1 MEYKVCSSEDLPN
14 NSMKVI
20 SIQGSNIL
28 VCRSNN
34 QLFALDNSCPHRG
47 ASLSKGEIK
56 GTKIRCY
63 MHHFEFDLISGKLLD
78 IPSKCNDQN
87 PNWKKSDNLLLFQIS
102 EKMVKYIY
110 NYKFEFSH
118 ACIFCY

>member
-1 MEYKVCSSEDLPN
+1 MEYKVCKSEEVPD

-56 GTKIRCY
+56 GTKIICY
-63 MHHFEFDLISGKLLD
+63 MHDFEYDLISGKLLH
-78 IPSKCNDQN
+78 IPSKWNDQN
-87 PNWKKSDNLLLFQIS
+87 PNWKKSHNLLLFQIS
-102 EKMVKYIY
+102 EKNGQIYIQL
-110 NYKFEFSH
+110 
-118 ACIFCY
+118 

>member
-1 MEYKVCSSEDLPN
+1 MEYKVCKSEEVPD

-47 ASLSKGEIK
+47 ASLSKGETK
-56 GTKIRCY
+56 GTKIICY
-63 MHHFEFDLISGKLLD
+63 MHDFEYDLISGKLLH
-78 IPSKCNDQN
+78 IPSKWNDQN

-102 EKMVKYIY
+102 EKNGQIYIQL
-110 NYKFEFSH
+110 
-118 ACIFCY
+118 

>member
-1 MEYKVCSSEDLPN
+1 MEYKVCKSEEVPD
-14 NSMKVI
+14 NSVKVI

-28 VCRSNN
+28 VCRTNN

-56 GTKIRCY
+56 GTKIICY
-63 MHHFEFDLISGKLLD
+63 MHDFEYDLISGKLLH
-78 IPSKCNDQN
+78 IPSKWNDQN

-102 EKMVKYIY
+102 EKNGQIYIQL
-110 NYKFEFSH
+110 
-118 ACIFCY
+118 

>member
-1 MEYKVCSSEDLPN
+1 MEYTVCKSEEVPD

-28 VCRSNN
+28 VCRTNN

-56 GTKIRCY
+56 GTKIICY
-63 MHHFEFDLISGKLLD
+63 MHDFEYDLISGKLLH
-78 IPSKCNDQN
+78 IPSKWNDQN
-87 PNWKKSDNLLLFQIS
+87 PNWKKSDNLLLFQMS
-102 EKMVKYIY
+102 EKNGQIYIQL
-110 NYKFEFSH
+110 
-118 ACIFCY
+118 

>member
-1 MEYKVCSSEDLPN
+1 MEYKVCKSEEVPD
-14 NSMKVI
+14 NSVKVI
-20 SIQGSNIL
+20 SMQGSNIL

-56 GTKIRCY
+56 GTKIICY
-63 MHHFEFDLISGKLLD
+63 MHDFEYDLISGKLLH
-78 IPSKCNDQN
+78 IPSKWNDQN

-102 EKMVKYIY
+102 EKNGQIYIQL
-110 NYKFEFSH
+110 
-118 ACIFCY
+118 

>member
-1 MEYKVCSSEDLPN
+1 MEYKVCKSEEVPD

-56 GTKIRCY
+56 GTKIICY
-63 MHHFEFDLISGKLLD
+63 MHDFEYDLISRKLLH
-78 IPSKCNDQN
+78 IPSKWNDQN
-87 PNWKKSDNLLLFQIS
+87 PNWKKSDNLLLFQMS
-102 EKMVKYIY
+102 EKNGQIYIQL
-110 NYKFEFSH
+110 
-118 ACIFCY
+118 

>member
-56 GTKIRCY
+56 GTKIVCY
-63 MHHFEFDLISGKLLD
+63 MHDFEYDLISGKLLH
-78 IPSKCNDQN
+78 IPGKWNDQN
-87 PNWKKSDNLLLFQIS
+87 PNWKKSDNLLLSQIS
-102 EKMVKYIY
+102 EKNGQIYIQL
-110 NYKFEFSH
+110 
-118 ACIFCY
+118 

>member
-1 MEYKVCSSEDLPN
+1 MEYKVCKSEELQD

-28 VCRSNN
+28 VCRTNN

-56 GTKIRCY
+56 GTKIICY
-63 MHHFEFDLISGKLLD
+63 MHDFEYDLISGKLLH
-78 IPSKCNDQN
+78 IPSKWNDQN
-87 PNWKKSDNLLLFQIS
+87 PNWKKSDNLLLFQMS
-102 EKMVKYIY
+102 EKNGQIYIQL
-110 NYKFEFSH
+110 
-118 ACIFCY
+118 

>member
-1 MEYKVCSSEDLPN
+1 MEYKVCKSEEVPD

-28 VCRSNN
+28 VCRTNN

-56 GTKIRCY
+56 GTKIICY
-63 MHHFEFDLISGKLLD
+63 MHDFEYDLISGKLLH
-78 IPSKCNDQN
+78 IPSKWNDQN

-102 EKMVKYIY
+102 EKNGQIYIQL
-110 NYKFEFSH
+110 
-118 ACIFCY
+118 

>member
-1 MEYKVCSSEDLPN
+1 MEYKVCKSEEVPD
-14 NSMKVI
+14 NSIKVI

-34 QLFALDNSCPHRG
+34 QLFALNNSCPHRG

-56 GTKIRCY
+56 GTKIICY
-63 MHHFEFDLISGKLLD
+63 MHDFEYDLISGKLLH
-78 IPSKCNDQN
+78 IPSKWNDQN

-102 EKMVKYIY
+102 EKNGQIYIQL
-110 NYKFEFSH
+110 
-118 ACIFCY
+118 